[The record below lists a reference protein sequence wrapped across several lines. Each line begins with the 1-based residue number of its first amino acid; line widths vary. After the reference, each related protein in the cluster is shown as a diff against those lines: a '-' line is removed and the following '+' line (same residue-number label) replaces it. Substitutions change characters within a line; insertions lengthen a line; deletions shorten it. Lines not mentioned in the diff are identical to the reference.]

1 MNLYKYL
8 GAILLLVAFNSNEAL
23 AQKTWTNGNNS
34 GNWFDDDNW
43 DPAGTPGAGD
53 AVIFNATNGDDCFIS
68 GAAECASISISAY
81 AGTISFD
88 ALSNITCAGAA
99 TFSSGTFD
107 CTGADAIT
115 FGAVTVNGG
124 TLNMS
129 NASGVHSFA
138 SLAVSSGTFNGGT
151 VTQIVVSG
159 AVTLSGTGA
168 LTAPSGELT
177 IDNTGTS
184 QIAFTAG
191 TFTHNSGLVTVTLN
205 NNGTN
210 TISSGLT
217 FNNITIVN
225 PSSSVSRT
233 LSLGAGTT
241 TIAGTLAFSS
251 TSTRTIS
258 VNGGGTINLSGS
270 IDASGHNGTGSPSH
284 NTTINLNAS
293 SGTQSIAGA
302 SSVGQG
308 RLPAITINQSGS
320 ASVSMSGFIN
330 VAGNWTYSGTSSVS
344 AGSSTVTLYGTRNLD
359 AQGSSSSMAF
369 NNLNIG
375 SSGSTASVTLTG
387 NVQVNSA
394 FVINSGSTL
403 TTSSNSMT
411 LGGDFTNGGTFTPAN
426 STVNLTGTSSQ
437 SLDFRNSTAITLVAI
452 ICAKTSNTATIADA
466 VSISDSITCS
476 GGTLNLN
483 GNLTLLSTASKT
495 AQVGRST
502 GTISGN
508 AVAQRHVPSSAR
520 KWLFL
525 ASPVTTSNNISNNWQ
540 QQIHITGSGSGGT
553 TCPTLTA
560 HSNGFDATLSN
571 NPSMLTYGESAKAWT
586 SVSTTSSTN
595 ITAGTGYRVFVRGDR
610 TGQACAL
617 LDNTN
622 PTPSAVTLSATGTLL
637 TGSQSI
643 NVTCSNG
650 CDDVNTEGWNL
661 IGNPYAASI
670 DLHAVTFTN
679 VSNLVHC
686 FNPTGA
692 YTSYN
697 KNTQTGNASLR
708 FISSGQAFWVRSNN
722 SAGGTVAFTES
733 SKFTGQTGIS
743 LFKNASGPSQLS
755 IQLNSSTGEPMD
767 ETYLAFDNASSRAY
781 EEYFDGSKMG
791 YSYGSISTYNTPG
804 NLRYAINS
812 IAYPAS
818 IDSVYVDAKLAANA
832 GTHKLKFNT
841 QNIQPTVQL
850 FLLDHFTSSL
860 TLINSSTEYSFT
872 AGSNP
877 ASYASD
883 RFVIILYP
891 VQAPLP
897 VVMTAFNASKK
908 VNGVVLD
915 WATSSEMNNKV
926 FEVERSYD
934 NNTFTKIGEVEG
946 KGTYGG
952 HSAYQFVDYAPD
964 FNGMNYYRLKQVDMN
979 EKTTYTTII
988 PVSYLNGVVVS
999 ADISIFPNPAKDKLS
1014 INLESVVGNA
1024 QIRIFDLA
1032 GKNVLVAPATGSSK
1046 NTIDIGNLYNGIYM
1060 IEVSAGGSV
1069 VYKNKFIKN

>member
-8 GAILLLVAFNSNEAL
+8 GAILLLLAFNTNEAL

-43 DPAGTPGAGD
+43 DPVGTPGAGD
-53 AVIFNATNGDDCFIS
+53 AVIFDGTNGDDCFIS
-68 GAAECASISISAY
+68 GAAECANFSMSAGY
-81 AGTISFD
+81 GGTVNFDAGSTLTAAAGAFNAGTFD
-88 ALSNITCAGAA
+88 ATGAGDLIFTGFTINGGTFTSTPANLFLSNTALVL
-99 TFSSGTFD
+99 TSGTFNHNSGTVYYD
-107 CTGADAIT
+107 IANLTSVSIPNGLNLFNLTLDKTSTGTVTYTIGST
-115 FGAVTVNGG
+115 VTVNGDMVLNTTSSSRSILLSTG
-124 TLNMS
+124 TISLKGNLDNS
-129 NASGVHSFA
+129 NNQGTSTSAQSATISLTGTTSQTISGA
-138 SLAVSSGTFNGGT
+138 G
-151 VTQIVVSG
+151 VSG
-159 AVTLSGTGA
+159 
-168 LTAPSGELT
+168 
-177 IDNTGTS
+177 DK
-184 QIAFTAG
+184 
-191 TFTHNSGLVTVTLN
+191 
-205 NNGTN
+205 
-210 TISSGLT
+210 
-217 FNNITIVN
+217 
-225 PSSSVSRT
+225 
-233 LSLGAGTT
+233 
-241 TIAGTLAFSS
+241 
-251 TSTRTIS
+251 
-258 VNGGGTINLSGS
+258 
-270 IDASGHNGTGSPSH
+270 
-284 NTTINLNAS
+284 
-293 SGTQSIAGA
+293 
-302 SSVGQG
+302 G
-308 RLPAITINQSGS
+308 RLANITINQGGGGT
-320 ASVSMSGFIN
+320 VSLSGFIYIN
-330 VAGNWTYSGTSSVS
+330 GTITYTSTGTVS
-344 AGSSTVTLYGTRNLD
+344 PGSSTVFIFGTRTLD
-359 AQGSSSSMAF
+359 AENTSNVTMPF

-375 SSGSTASVTLTG
+375 RTSGATNIGTVTLGGGLRVDGTLT
-387 NVQVNSA
+387 
-394 FVINSGSTL
+394 INTGSTL
-403 TTSSNSMT
+403 TTSNNAIE
-411 LGGDFTNGGTFTPAN
+411 LRGDFTNSGTFTPGNTIVTLQGTN
-426 STVNLTGTSSQ
+426 SQ
-437 SLDFRNSTAITLVAI
+437 ALDFRNSSSVTLVAI
-452 ICAKTSNTATIADA
+452 NCAKSSNTATISDA
-466 VSISDSITCS
+466 ISISDSITCT

-508 AVAQRHVPSSAR
+508 VIAQRHVPSSAR
-520 KWLFL
+520 KWIFL
-525 ASPVTTSNNISNNWQ
+525 ASPVTTANNISNNWQ

-560 HSNGFDATLSN
+560 HTNGFDATLSN
-571 NPSMLTYGESAKAWT
+571 SPSMLTYGEAAKAWT

-595 ITAGTGYRVFVRGDR
+595 LVAGTGYRVFIRGDR
-610 TGQACAL
+610 VGQACAL

-637 TGSQSI
+637 TGSQDI
-643 NVTCSNG
+643 TGLTCSNG
-650 CDDVNTEGWNL
+650 CDDVNTEGWHL
-661 IGNPYAASI
+661 IGNPYAATV
-670 DLHAVTFTN
+670 DLHSVTFSN

-697 KNTQTGNASLR
+697 KVTQTGNASLR
-708 FISSGQAFWVRSNN
+708 FISSGQGFWVRANN
-722 SAGGTVAFTES
+722 SVTAGTVSFTET

-743 LFKNASGPSQLS
+743 LFKNSSGPAQLT
-755 IQLNSSTGEPMD
+755 IILNTSTGTPMD
-767 ETYLAFDNASSRAY
+767 ETYLAFDNASSQSFEGY
-781 EEYFDGSKMG
+781 YDGGKMG

-812 IAYPAS
+812 IAYPAFT
-818 IDSVYVDAKLAANA
+818 DSVYLDARLAANA
-832 GTHKLKFNT
+832 GTHRLKFSP

-850 FLLDHFTSSL
+850 FLLDQFTSSL
-860 TLINSSTEYSFT
+860 TLINSSTDYSFT
-872 AGSNP
+872 VGSNP

-883 RFVIILYP
+883 RFVIILHP

-915 WATSSEMNNKV
+915 WATSSEINNKV

-999 ADISIFPNPAKDKLS
+999 ADISVFPNPAKDKLS

-1024 QIRIFDLA
+1024 QIKIFDLA

-1046 NTIDIGNLYNGIYM
+1046 NTIDIGNLYNGIYL
-1060 IEVSAGGSV
+1060 IEVSAGGAV
-1069 VYKNKFIKN
+1069 VYNNKFIKN